1 MEQLGWKRIST
12 LARVKNNIL
21 YCRMQEGI
29 FVQWSK
35 RNFSAMERRKCWGQV
50 RLTRR
55 KVDLVGIYTT
65 VSHNILLDT
74 PQQLRQLCAIWVCWI
89 IV

>member
-35 RNFSAMERRKCWGQV
+35 KDIRIPTNRR
-50 RLTRR
+50 
-55 KVDLVGIYTT
+55 DM
-65 VSHNILLDT
+65 
-74 PQQLRQLCAIWVCWI
+74 
-89 IV
+89 